1 MVKRDL
7 EICCKLQNINKLEC
21 FVDDFSEL
29 SQLDSASTGL
39 LASLTDRFF
48 TLACESTPDQ
58 RISIELFSD
67 LDVVY
72 STWTFWEKTL
82 ESFKYLCEQSD
93 SQYIMKL
100 SNQFYWD
107 EVNGIFGFE
116 LSAPGL
122 RHSISSSR
130 SVQLKDYLRQSR
142 SKSILRR

>member
-1 MVKRDL
+1 MVKRDF
-7 EICCKLQNINKLEC
+7 EICCKLQNINKLER
-21 FVDDFSEL
+21 FVDDFSDA

-58 RISIELFSD
+58 HISIELFSD

-72 STWTFWEKTL
+72 STWTLGENCLKK
-82 ESFKYLCEQSD
+82 FKPLCELYD

-100 SNQFYWD
+100 SNHFYWD

-130 SVQLKDYLRQSR
+130 SAKLKDYLRQSR
-142 SKSILRR
+142 SKTILRR